1 MRFFRLAAELE
12 HKASALKAEA
22 LQHLFV
28 ALAGSD
34 CKELW
39 TLLVHFFGKGTGF
52 DPFDFLD
59 AAPAIK
65 APLDLGDTDSDDDAA
80 SSVSLGSVSTTASTT
95 SSISVS
101 PADAAQASTSQTL
114 APSRH
119 KLKPKAKLP
128 GAVSSVDDAEGF
140 VPRSFD
146 DLHSRGFLV
155 K

>member
-1 MRFFRLAAELE
+1 MRLFRLAAELE

-34 CKELW
+34 CRELW
-39 TLLVHFFGKGTGF
+39 TLLIQFFGKGTGF

-59 AAPAIK
+59 ATPAIK

-80 SSVSLGSVSTTASTT
+80 SNVSLGSVSTTASTA

-101 PADAAQASTSQTL
+101 PADATQASTSQTS
-114 APSRH
+114 ASSRP
-119 KLKPKAKLP
+119 KLKPKIKLP
-128 GAVSSVDDAEGF
+128 DIVSSVEDAEGF
-140 VPRSFD
+140 IPRSFD
-146 DLHSRGFLV
+146 DLHSRGSLV